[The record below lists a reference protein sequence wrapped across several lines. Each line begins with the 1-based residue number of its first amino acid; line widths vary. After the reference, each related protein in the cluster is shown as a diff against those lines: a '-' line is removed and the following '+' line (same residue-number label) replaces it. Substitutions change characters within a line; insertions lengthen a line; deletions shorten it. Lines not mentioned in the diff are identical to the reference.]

1 MRSMPHSL
9 YTILQKPTLPTPFRP
24 MTKNQCWFGADR
36 RRYYT
41 TGEPLVQRMPLSREN
56 RAARSRRRMALP
68 KALKEFME
76 MPPYGHVAEWLRSG
90 LQNRL
95 PRFNSGRGLQQNQ

>member
-1 MRSMPHSL
+1 
-9 YTILQKPTLPTPFRP
+9 
-24 MTKNQCWFGADR
+24 
-36 RRYYT
+36 
-41 TGEPLVQRMPLSREN
+41 
-56 RAARSRRRMALP
+56 MALP

-95 PRFNSGRGLQQNQ
+95 PRFNSGRGLQQNQWVGCRQAD